1 MGAAQGERFVI
12 SAALPLR
19 LSIRTGSCLVARF
32 VGNVHIVAPSNK
44 DFSVPAPNSRTT
56 FPEPLP
62 HFLSRNNPI
71 PPAVRATREPTSAN
85 AGRFSLS
92 LKGMRRQLRSSGPR
106 TELLVKEVEDEIV
119 TWLAAGGVMLAPDA
133 SATFDSPGAPI
144 GSTGAILEL
153 SRTPLQLVWNIE
165 DNAFTRYVAH
175 CCARYHDVVSFSSL
189 FFLFPYYPALTC
201 QTSRLPNHLTSHMQA
216 KTRPANASLTSSAR
230 TSPARRA
237 TPPPHSTPHP

>member
-1 MGAAQGERFVI
+1 MGAAQGERFVLSI
-12 SAALPLR
+12 TVCLR
-19 LSIRTGSCLVARF
+19 LSVRTGSCLAARF

-71 PPAVRATREPTSAN
+71 PPAVPAAREPTSAN

-119 TWLAAGGVMLAPDA
+119 AWLAAGGVMLAPDA
-133 SATFDSPGAPI
+133 SATFDSSGAPI
-144 GSTGAILEL
+144 GSTDAILEL

-165 DNAFTRYVAH
+165 DNAFTRYVVH
-175 CCARYHDVVSFSSL
+175 CCARYHDVVSFSTSCSL
-189 FFLFPYYPALTC
+189 P
-201 QTSRLPNHLTSHMQA
+201 LPLA
-216 KTRPANASLTSSAR
+216 
-230 TSPARRA
+230 
-237 TPPPHSTPHP
+237 